1 MKNRRDEDMHTIYDC
16 VTSFCPL
23 LDTEY
28 RLVLGRKGTAVEIN
42 HSFWQKGLFPS
53 DGTAVP
59 DRYAEYEPRQGK
71 NI

>member
-28 RLVLGRKGTAVEIN
+28 RLVLGRKGTAVELTIR
-42 HSFWQKGLFPS
+42 FGKKFPS

-59 DRYAEYEPRQGK
+59 DRYAEFEPRQRK